1 MNGEIKHVL
10 FTGIVIVYVQN
21 PKESTTKNPLK
32 ISDYITVAEKLI
44 AILCT
49 SNTQLDFEM

>member
-1 MNGEIKHVL
+1 MNGEIKHFL
-10 FTGIVIVYVQN
+10 FTGIMIVYVQN
-21 PKESTTKNPLK
+21 PKESTTKNPLE

-49 SNTQLDFEM
+49 SNTQLDFET